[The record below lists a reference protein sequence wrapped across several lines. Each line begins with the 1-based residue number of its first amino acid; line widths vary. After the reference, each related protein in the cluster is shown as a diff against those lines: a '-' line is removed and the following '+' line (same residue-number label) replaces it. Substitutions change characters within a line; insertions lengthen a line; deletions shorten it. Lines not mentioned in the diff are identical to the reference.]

1 MDIFSPEAPIAD
13 PLPDDAPRLLVV
25 DESRTAL
32 QVMGK
37 RLTRMGYRV
46 SLSDNGFE
54 ALDLLAARRFD
65 LVLVEMAMT
74 GLSGLAVL
82 REVRANPASA
92 ATPVLMLTG
101 RADNGAAIEALD
113 AGADDWMVKPFSFEV
128 LGARIARLLDRARAF
143 DALRRSNE
151 ALDARIAHRAI
162 ELGELRQELAAVRA
176 ELLRLSAASASA

>member
-1 MDIFSPEAPIAD
+1 MDIFSPAGP
-13 PLPDDAPRLLVV
+13 PDRTPADAPRLLVV

-46 SLSDNGFE
+46 SLSENGFE

-65 LVLVEMAMT
+65 LVLVEMAM
-74 GLSGLAVL
+74 GALSGVAVL

-92 ATPVLMLTG
+92 ATPVLMMTE
-101 RADNGAAIEALD
+101 RADNGAAVEALA
-113 AGADDWMVKPFSFEV
+113 AGADDWVVKPFAFEV
-128 LGARIARLLDRARAF
+128 LDARIARLLDRARAF
-143 DALRRSNE
+143 EALRRSNE

-162 ELGELRQELAAVRA
+162 ELGELRQELAAARA
-176 ELLRLSAASASA
+176 ELLRLSATSASA

>member
-1 MDIFSPEAPIAD
+1 MDIFSPAAPLER
-13 PLPDDAPRLLVV
+13 LPDDAPRLLVV

-54 ALDLLAARRFD
+54 ALDLLAGRRFD
-65 LVLVEMAMT
+65 LLLVDMAMAA
-74 GLSGLAVL
+74 LPGLAVL
-82 REVRANPASA
+82 REVRASPTCA
-92 ATPVLMLTG
+92 ATPVLMMTD
-101 RADNGAAIEALD
+101 RADNGAAVDALA
-113 AGADDWMVKPFSFEV
+113 AGADDCVVKPFAFEV

-162 ELGELRQELAAVRA
+162 ELGELRQELACLRA
-176 ELLRLSAASASA
+176 ELMRVSGASATA